1 MQELGK
7 TLEVMSSIATREAY
21 LELVPRFEQETR
33 VEVRTSWVGGAE
45 ISKKPRAGAT
55 PDLVIMA
62 AAAIDDLVKEG
73 LLAAGSRTDLASSV
87 IGVAIGPGTPRPDL
101 SSEESLR
108 AAVMQARKVS
118 YSSGPSGV
126 YLAGVFERW
135 GVPREKLIQT
145 APGQPAGEVAARGE
159 AQLAFQQVSELLPV
173 KGIELVG
180 RLPAPMQLVT
190 IFSAGMR
197 AGAANAPAARALT
210 RFITSAESVPTLR
223 RHGLEPVAPER

>member
-21 LELVPRFEQETR
+21 LELVPRFERETR

-45 ISKKPRAGAT
+45 IAKRLRAGAT

-62 AAAIDDLVKEG
+62 AAAIDDLVKDG
-73 LLAAGSRTDLASSV
+73 LLAAGTRVDLASSV
-87 IGVAIGPGTPRPDL
+87 IGVAIARDAPRPDL
-101 SSEESLR
+101 ASEESLR
-108 AAVMQARKVS
+108 DAVMRATRVA

-135 GVPREKLIQT
+135 GVAKEKLIRT
-145 APGQPAGEVAARGE
+145 APGHPAGEVAARGE
-159 AQLAFQQVSELLPV
+159 AQLAFQQMSELMPV

-180 RLPAPMQLVT
+180 PIPAAMQLVT
-190 IFSAGMR
+190 IFSAGTR
-197 AGAANAPAARALT
+197 AGAANAAGGRALT
-210 RFITSAESVPTLR
+210 RFITSSDSAATLR
-223 RHGLEPVAPER
+223 RHGLEPVSRDR

>member
-1 MQELGK
+1 MQEMGK
-7 TLEVMSSIATREAY
+7 TLDVMSSIATREAY
-21 LELVPRFEQETR
+21 LELVPRFEQESR
-33 VEVRTSWVGGAE
+33 VEVKTSWVGGAE
-45 ISKKPRAGAT
+45 IAKRLHAGAT

-62 AAAIDDLVKEG
+62 SAAIDDLVKEG
-73 LLAAGSRTDLASSV
+73 LLAAGSRVDLASSV
-87 IGVAIGPGTPRPDL
+87 IGVAIAPGAPRPDL

-108 AAVMQARKVS
+108 AAVMQAPKVA

-173 KGIELVG
+173 KGIEFVG
-180 RLPAPMQLVT
+180 PIPAQMQLVT
-190 IFSAGMR
+190 IFSAGMH
-197 AGAANAPAARALT
+197 AGARNAPGARALT
-210 RFITSAESVPTLR
+210 RFITSPDAAPTLR
-223 RHGLEPVAPER
+223 RHGLEPAAPKR